1 MPKAIE
7 KIFLIASD
15 FIAINLTFLFWVML
29 RNVLGYYTE
38 AGEGFLHN
46 FFLSCWLFL
55 FLFFLFFFFGLYKSW
70 YAQSRFDEFVTV
82 LKTISIGVFLIFIL
96 TTDARNDL
104 QSTPSV
110 SRIIIIS
117 YWLMLVFFVSLG
129 RISIRTIQR
138 KLLENGIGR
147 RRTIIIGWNEK
158 AQDIYDKIKEYPALG
173 YDVMGFISR
182 SRKNVSQNYR
192 DGKVLGSYKDIAH
205 IVEQHH
211 IEEIVIAVKETS
223 PREVINIISRCD
235 SLLVNL
241 KIVPDL
247 YDIVMGYGR
256 TNQIY
261 GFPLI
266 EIMPQ
271 MMPQWEQRIKRI
283 MDVTVSIFLLIGFL
297 PIWIFVTIIIK
308 LESRGPVLFR
318 QKRVGKDGKIFTVY
332 KFRSMVQD
340 AEKETGPV
348 WAGEKD
354 PRVTFFGKIIR
365 KLRIDE
371 IPQFINVLI
380 NDMSLIGPRPERP
393 FFVDKLKR
401 KIPLYTRRLRM
412 KPGITGWA
420 QIKGGYDTTI
430 ENVKKK
436 LEYDLFYIEN
446 VSLRMDLKILLNTV
460 YVMLRGKGQ

>member
-7 KIFLIASD
+7 KIFLISSD
-15 FIAINLTFLFWVML
+15 FITINLTFLGWVL
-29 RNVLGYYTE
+29 IRQYLNYYTE
-38 AGEGFLHN
+38 AGFLN
-46 FFLSCWLFL
+46 NCLLTFILFL
-55 FLFFLFFFFGLYKSW
+55 YWFFMFFFFGLYKSW
-70 YAQSRFDEFVTV
+70 YAQSRFDEFVTI
-82 LKTISIGVFLIFIL
+82 LKTISIGVFILFIV
-96 TTDARNDL
+96 TFDVRVDL
-104 QSTPSV
+104 QSTPSL

-117 YWLMLVFFVSLG
+117 YWLMLVFLTSLG
-129 RISIRTIQR
+129 RILLRTIQR
-138 KLLENGIGR
+138 KLLELGFGR
-147 RRTIIIGWNEK
+147 RRTLIIGWNNK
-158 AQDIYDKIKEYPALG
+158 AYEIYDKIREYPALG
-173 YDVMGFISR
+173 YDVIGF
-182 SRKNVSQNYR
+182 VSLSPNSIDETYH
-192 DGKVLGSYKDIAH
+192 DVKVLGYYKDIAR
-205 IVEQHH
+205 IVEENRV
-211 IEEIVIAVKETS
+211 EEIIIAVKPST
-223 PREVINIISRCD
+223 PKDVIKIISRCD
-235 SLLVNL
+235 SLMVNL

-271 MMPQWEQRIKRI
+271 MMPPWEQRIKRI
-283 MDVTVSIFLLIGFL
+283 VDVSVALIILVGFI
-297 PIWIFVTIIIK
+297 PIWILVTIIIK
-308 LESRGPVLFR
+308 LESHGPVLFR
-318 QKRVGKDGKIFTVY
+318 QKRVGKDGKHFTIY
-332 KFRSMVQD
+332 KFRSMVQN
-340 AEKETGPV
+340 AERETGPV
-348 WAGEKD
+348 WAGAKD
-354 PRVTFFGKIIR
+354 PRVTLFGKIIR

-371 IPQFINVLI
+371 IPQFFNVLM

-393 FFVDKLKR
+393 FFVEKLKR

-446 VSLRMDLKILLNTV
+446 VSLRMDLKILLNTF

>member
-7 KIFLIASD
+7 KIFLISSD
-15 FIAINLTFLFWVML
+15 FITINLTFLGWVL
-29 RNVLGYYTE
+29 IRQYLNYYTE
-38 AGEGFLHN
+38 AGFLN
-46 FFLSCWLFL
+46 NCLLTFILFL
-55 FLFFLFFFFGLYKSW
+55 YWFFMFFFFGLYKSW
-70 YAQSRFDEFVTV
+70 YAQSRFDEFVTI
-82 LKTISIGVFLIFIL
+82 LKTISIGVFILFIV
-96 TTDARNDL
+96 TFDVRVDL
-104 QSTPSV
+104 QSTPSL

-117 YWLMLVFFVSLG
+117 YWLMLVFLTSLG
-129 RISIRTIQR
+129 RILLRTIQR
-138 KLLENGIGR
+138 KLLELGFGR
-147 RRTIIIGWNEK
+147 RKTLIIGWNNK
-158 AQDIYDKIKEYPALG
+158 AYEIYDKIRVYPALG
-173 YDVMGFISR
+173 YDVIGFVSLSPISIGETYHD
-182 SRKNVSQNYR
+182 V
-192 DGKVLGSYKDIAH
+192 KVLGYYKDIAR
-205 IVEQHH
+205 IVEENRV
-211 IEEIVIAVKETS
+211 EEIIIAVKPST
-223 PREVINIISRCD
+223 PKDVIKIISRCD
-235 SLLVNL
+235 SLMVNL

-271 MMPQWEQRIKRI
+271 MMPPWEQRIKRI
-283 MDVTVSIFLLIGFL
+283 VDVTVALIILVGFI
-297 PIWIFVTIIIK
+297 PIWILVTIIIK
-308 LESRGPVLFR
+308 LESPGPVLFR
-318 QKRVGKDGKIFTVY
+318 QKRVGKDGKHFTIY
-332 KFRSMVQD
+332 KFRSMVQN
-340 AEKETGPV
+340 AERETGPV
-348 WAGEKD
+348 WAGAKD
-354 PRVTFFGKIIR
+354 PRVTLFGKIIR

-371 IPQFINVLI
+371 IPQFFNVLM

-393 FFVDKLKR
+393 FFVEKLKR

-446 VSLRMDLKILLNTV
+446 VSLRMDLKILLNTF

>member
-7 KIFLIASD
+7 KILLIVSD
-15 FIAINLTFLFWVML
+15 LITINLTYALWIL
-29 RNVLGYYTE
+29 IRHNLNYYTE
-38 AGEGFLHN
+38 AGLVENCILAFV
-46 FFLSCWLFL
+46 LFL
-55 FLFFLFFFFGLYKSW
+55 YWFFLFFFFGLYKSW
-70 YAQSRFDEFVTV
+70 YAQSRFDEFVTI
-82 LKTISIGVFLIFIL
+82 LKTVSIGVFILFIV
-96 TTDARNDL
+96 TFDARVDL
-104 QSTPSV
+104 QSTPSL

-117 YWLMLVFFVSLG
+117 YWFMLVFFTSLG
-129 RISIRTIQR
+129 RLLLRTIQR
-138 KLLENGIGR
+138 KLLEQGFGR
-147 RRTIIIGWNEK
+147 RKTIIIGWSNK
-158 AQDIYDKIKEYPALG
+158 AHEIYDKIREYPALG
-173 YDVMGFISR
+173 YDVIGFVSL
-182 SRKNVSQNYR
+182 SKNSIDETHR
-192 DGKVLGSYKDIAH
+192 EAKVLGYYKDIAR
-205 IVEQHH
+205 IVKQNQV
-211 IEEIVIAVKETS
+211 EEIIIAVKRSS
-223 PREVINIISRCD
+223 PKEVIKIISRCD
-235 SLLVNL
+235 SLMVNL
-241 KIVPDL
+241 KIVPHL

-266 EIMPQ
+266 EILPQ
-271 MMPQWEQRIKRI
+271 MMPPWEQRIKRI
-283 MDVTVSIFLLIGFL
+283 IDVTVSLIFLIGFL
-297 PIWIFVTIIIK
+297 PVWILVAIIIK
-308 LESRGPVLFR
+308 LESHGPVLFS
-318 QKRVGKDGKIFTVY
+318 QKRVGKDGKHFTIY

-340 AEKETGPV
+340 AERETGPV

-371 IPQFINVLI
+371 IPQFFNVLM

-393 FFVDKLKR
+393 YFVGKLKR

-430 ENVKKK
+430 EKVKKK

-446 VSLRMDLKILLNTV
+446 VSLRMDLKILLNTF

>member
-7 KIFLIASD
+7 KIFLICSD
-15 FIAINLTFLFWVML
+15 FITINLTFLGWVLL
-29 RNVLGYYTE
+29 RQFLHYYTE
-38 AGEGFLHN
+38 AGFLN
-46 FFLSCWLFL
+46 NSLLAFILFL
-55 FLFFLFFFFGLYKSW
+55 YWFFMFFFFGLYKSW
-70 YAQSRFDEFVTV
+70 YAQSRFDEFVTI
-82 LKTISIGVFLIFIL
+82 LKTISIGVFILFIV
-96 TTDARNDL
+96 TFDVRVDL
-104 QSTPSV
+104 QSTPSL

-117 YWLMLVFFVSLG
+117 YWLVLVFFTSLG
-129 RISIRTIQR
+129 RILLRTIQR
-138 KLLENGIGR
+138 KLLELGLGR
-147 RRTIIIGWNEK
+147 RKTLIIGWNNK
-158 AQDIYDKIKEYPALG
+158 AHEIYDKIKEYPALG
-173 YDVMGFISR
+173 YDVIGF
-182 SRKNVSQNYR
+182 VSLSPNSVDEKYH
-192 DGKVLGSYKDIAH
+192 DVKVLGYYKDIAR
-205 IVEQHH
+205 IVEENQV
-211 IEEIVIAVKETS
+211 EEIIIAVKQSS
-223 PREVINIISRCD
+223 PKDVIKIISRCD
-235 SLLVNL
+235 SLMVNL

-271 MMPQWEQRIKRI
+271 MMPPWEQRIKRI
-283 MDVTVSIFLLIGFL
+283 IDVSVALMVLVVFL
-297 PIWIFVTIIIK
+297 PIWLLVTIIIK
-308 LESRGPVLFR
+308 LESPGPILFR
-318 QKRVGKDGKIFTVY
+318 QKRVGKDGKHFTIY
-332 KFRSMVQD
+332 KFRSMVQH

-348 WAGEKD
+348 WAGAKD
-354 PRVTFFGKIIR
+354 HRVTFFGKIIR

-371 IPQFINVLI
+371 IPQFFNVLM

-446 VSLRMDLKILLNTV
+446 VSLRMDLKILLNTF

>member
-7 KIFLIASD
+7 KIFLICSD
-15 FIAINLTFLFWVML
+15 FITINLTYLFWVLL
-29 RNVLGYYTE
+29 RQYLNYYIE
-38 AGEGFLHN
+38 LEFIYNCFLA
-46 FFLSCWLFL
+46 FILFL
-55 FLFFLFFFFGLYKSW
+55 YWFFMFFFFGLYKSW

-82 LKTISIGVFLIFIL
+82 LKTISIGVFILFLITF
-96 TTDARNDL
+96 DVRVDL
-104 QSTPSV
+104 QSTPSL

-117 YWLMLVFFVSLG
+117 YWFMLVFFTSLG
-129 RISIRTIQR
+129 RMLLRTIQR
-138 KLLENGIGR
+138 KLLELGFGR
-147 RRTIIIGWNEK
+147 RKTLIIGWSNK
-158 AQDIYDKIKEYPALG
+158 AHEIYDKIREYPALG
-173 YDVMGFISR
+173 YDVIGFASLSR
-182 SRKNVSQNYR
+182 NSVNETYR
-192 DGKVLGSYKDIAH
+192 DMKVLGYYKDIAR
-205 IVEQHH
+205 IVEQNQV
-211 IEEIVIAVKETS
+211 EEIIIAVNKSS
-223 PREVINIISRCD
+223 PGEVIKIISRCD
-235 SLLVNL
+235 SLMVNL
-241 KIVPDL
+241 KIVPHL

-266 EIMPQ
+266 EILPQ
-271 MMPQWEQRIKRI
+271 MMPPWEQRIKRI
-283 MDVTVSIFLLIGFL
+283 VDVVAALFFLIGLL
-297 PIWIFVTIIIK
+297 PIWILVAIIIK
-308 LESRGPVLFR
+308 LESPGPVLFH
-318 QKRVGKDGKIFTVY
+318 QKRVGKDGKIFTIY
-332 KFRSMVQD
+332 KFRSMVQH
-340 AEKETGPV
+340 AERETGPV
-348 WAGEKD
+348 WAGTKD

-371 IPQFINVLI
+371 IPQFFNVLM

-446 VSLRMDLKILLNTV
+446 VSLRMDLKILLNTI